1 MSSVNP
7 TSYDDLIAMVNE
19 FRNNHRNLPTEELNR
34 LVLRTFK
41 INRAILRDIDGVTD
55 NMNFRS
61 NGA

>member
-1 MSSVNP
+1 
-7 TSYDDLIAMVNE
+7 MVNE

-55 NMNFRS
+55 NIHFRN

>member
-7 TSYDDLIAMVNE
+7 TSYDDFIAMVNE

-55 NMNFRS
+55 NMNFRN

>member
-7 TSYDDLIAMVNE
+7 TPYDDLIAMVNE

-55 NMNFRS
+55 NIHFRN

>member
-1 MSSVNP
+1 MSNVNP
-7 TSYDDLIAMVNE
+7 TSYDDFIAMVNE

>member
-55 NMNFRS
+55 NIHFRN

>member
-41 INRAILRDIDGVTD
+41 IDRAILRDIDGVTD
-55 NMNFRS
+55 NIHFRN

>member
-7 TSYDDLIAMVNE
+7 TSYDDLIVMVNE

-41 INRAILRDIDGVTD
+41 IDRAILRDIDGVTD
-55 NMNFRS
+55 NIHFRN

>member
-1 MSSVNP
+1 MSILNP
-7 TSYDDLIAMVNE
+7 ASYDDLIAMVNE
-19 FRNNHRNLPTEELNR
+19 FKDNHRNLPTEELNR

-55 NMNFRS
+55 NIHFRN